1 MKPLGPEVNLS
12 PTVGIGTTTL
22 DRARYVRAYNPTYS
36 IVSLFIR
43 KNGEYKYNESG
54 DEDIDVVPMSN
65 IPGLTAKYY
74 EKEPN
79 DTVGAF
85 ENTQIRVT
93 PIASSTILEYKNH
106 RKLPADYT
114 TGLIGHWDASDSSSY
129 AGSQNNP
136 VSTWNDISSNS
147 NNLTVTNGVPIDS
160 IGGALIFFGGNA
172 VDTSASGISGPPIT
186 FGAWLWVYSEDI
198 MPAEDGAPII
208 LGSDDSNNIGLY
220 IKKSGSDAILSY
232 KWGNSNTTVDNFNSG
247 LIIPREDP
255 VFLAATVTSSEAKLY
270 IFKLDGTVQT
280 ATHTVS
286 AGVHSNKSMTQ
297 IVLGARNVAAAPR
310 VFGIYNIVRIYNA
323 ALSQSQLQ
331 NVFEA
336 SNHF

>member
-22 DRARYVRAYNPTYS
+22 DGARYVRAYNPTYS

-43 KNGEYKYNESG
+43 KDGVVETDGAGNEIS
-54 DEDIDVVPMSN
+54 PMIN
-65 IPGLTAKYY
+65 ISGLTAKYY

-79 DTVGAF
+79 DTIGSY
-85 ENTQIRVT
+85 NDTQIRAT

-114 TGLIGHWDASDSSSY
+114 TGLIGHWDVSDSSSY
-129 AGSQNNP
+129 AGSQGNP

-147 NNLTVTNGVPIDS
+147 NNLTLTNATPIDS
-160 IGGALIFFGGNA
+160 VGGVLLFYGSNA

-186 FGAWLWVYSEDI
+186 FGAWMWIYKESAQAV
-198 MPAEDGAPII
+198 EDGAPII

-310 VFGIYNIVRIYNA
+310 LFGLYNIVRIYNA

>member
-1 MKPLGPEVNLS
+1 MKPIGPEVNLS

-43 KNGEYKYNESG
+43 KNGVIETDDIGNEIS
-54 DEDIDVVPMSN
+54 PMSN

-74 EKEPN
+74 EKEPDDTIGSYN
-79 DTVGAF
+79 DV
-85 ENTQIRVT
+85 QIRAT
-93 PIASSTILEYKNH
+93 PIASSTILEYKNL

-129 AGSQNNP
+129 AGSQGNP

-147 NNLTVTNGVPIDS
+147 NNLTITNAVPLDS
-160 IGGALIFFGGNA
+160 IGGSLLFFFA
-172 VDTSASGISGPPIT
+172 KAADTSASGISGPPIT
-186 FGAWLWVYSEDI
+186 FGAWLWVYRESVQA
-198 MPAEDGAPII
+198 AEDGAPII

-220 IKKSGSDAILSY
+220 VKKSGSDLIFSY
-232 KWGNSNTTVDNFNSG
+232 KWGNGNTAVDNFNSG

-270 IFKLDGTVQT
+270 MFKLDGTVQT
-280 ATHTVS
+280 ATHTIS
-286 AGVHSNKSMTQ
+286 DPSVHSNKSMTQ

-310 VFGIYNIVRIYNA
+310 LFGIYNIVRIYNA

>member
-43 KNGEYKYNESG
+43 KDGVVETDGAGNEIS
-54 DEDIDVVPMSN
+54 PMIN
-65 IPGLTAKYY
+65 ISGLTAKYY

-79 DTVGAF
+79 DTIGSY
-85 ENTQIRVT
+85 NDTQIRAT

-114 TGLIGHWDASDSSSY
+114 TGLIGHWDVSDSSSY
-129 AGSQNNP
+129 AGSQGNP

-147 NNLTVTNGVPIDS
+147 NNLTITNAQPLDL
-160 IGGALIFFGGNA
+160 IGGSLLFFFANA

-186 FGAWLWVYSEDI
+186 FGAWMWIYKESAQAV
-198 MPAEDGAPII
+198 EDGAPII

-255 VFLAATVTSSEAKLY
+255 VFLAATITAAEAKLY

-286 AGVHSNKSMTQ
+286 PGVHSNKSMTQ

-336 SNHF
+336 SNHY